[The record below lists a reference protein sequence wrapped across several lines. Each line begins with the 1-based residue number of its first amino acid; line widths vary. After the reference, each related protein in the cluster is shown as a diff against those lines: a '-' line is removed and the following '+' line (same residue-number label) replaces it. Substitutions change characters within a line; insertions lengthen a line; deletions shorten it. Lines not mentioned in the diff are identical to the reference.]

1 MRTVEDQRLDHMTD
15 QHFEVG
21 VKEEEKTKET
31 GKERPVSDGW
41 PRDDGRPSCWSY
53 FGMGES
59 KKWDREQGI
68 TAWKV

>member
-1 MRTVEDQRLDHMTD
+1 M
-15 QHFEVG
+15 G
-21 VKEEEKTKET
+21 